1 MLNNKRGGK
10 RRGGERGEDHVL
22 QNDDMRAAKNV
33 VDKAVSDTI
42 EMMRITRL
50 WEKNASNA

>member
-33 VDKAVSDTI
+33 VDKAVSDTHY
-42 EMMRITRL
+42 
-50 WEKNASNA
+50 